1 MKFTL
6 DYEKYADLARQAAAE
21 GCVLL
26 KNEKEALPIKAGE
39 TVSVF
44 GRIQFTYYKSG
55 TGSGGLVN
63 VPYVVSI
70 LDGLKAC
77 SKIRI
82 NRELE
87 EVYRE
92 WIRENPFDTG
102 EGWAQEPWCQKEMP
116 VSRELAQKAA
126 KSSDL
131 AVVILG
137 RTAGEDRDNSAAEGS
152 YLLTKEEEAMLEAVC
167 SAFDRTVVVLN
178 VGNIIDMKWVDRYQP
193 QAVLYA
199 WQGGMEGGNGVADVL
214 TGAAAPSG
222 RLSDTIAED
231 ISDYPSAAN
240 FGDGDCN
247 IYTED
252 IYVGYRYFETFAPQ
266 KVKYP
271 FGFGLSYTE
280 FAVDVT
286 SLEVPSGLFVDA
298 VGQAW
303 PAICRGIEAN
313 ADREEI
319 GLKVCVT
326 NTGKC
331 AGKEVVQV
339 YVCPPQGKLG
349 KPVRNLIR
357 FGKTTLL
364 SPGEAEDMEFSF
376 SIKEA
381 ASYDDGGVTGN
392 KSCYVLE
399 PGTYGIYVG
408 TDVRSAKLCG
418 SVLVEELTVTQ
429 KCREALAPV
438 REFKRLR
445 PETAAVDVSA
455 CAVDGMESAGGKL
468 SSDRKAS
475 ARGEAAVQPP
485 FAEGWEPV
493 PTRTVDLAR
502 RILEERPDDAVYTGD
517 RGYKLSDVC
526 DKKVTVEEFL
536 AQLSDDDLICMSRGE
551 GMCSPKVT
559 PGTAGAFGGVTDSLK
574 AFGIPVA
581 CCADGPSGI
590 RMDCGTNAFSM
601 PNGTALACT
610 FNVHLVEELYEME
623 GRELR
628 KNRIDTLLG
637 PGINIHRSPL
647 NGRNFEY
654 FSEDPYLTG
663 KMAAAQLAGMGKYGV
678 TGTIKH
684 FACNNQ
690 EFRRSFADSVLSE
703 RAAREIDLRPFE
715 IAVKEGKA
723 YSIMSSYNPVNGLW
737 AAGNYDLMTTILREE
752 WGYQGIVMTDW
763 WAKMNDEGEE
773 GTKQN
778 TVAMVR
784 AQNDIYMVVAD
795 AAANSSEDNTA
806 AGLLKGAL
814 TRGQLVRNA
823 ANICTFLMKSPVMN
837 RFLDREFDVCDVLN
851 DFSDK
856 KEQDNILQIVEAKDG
871 CCLDISALQT
881 KKGTSASYV
890 LNFAEQGKYTILFR
904 LKAKAGVNP
913 LAQMP
918 VSVFFNNQLARTIS
932 VSGVENEW
940 VEREVECGVF
950 VTLQNYMKL
959 FFGESGLEIGEI
971 RIRKENIQQQAQPL

>member
-6 DYEKYADLARQAAAE
+6 DYEKYAALARQAAAE

-26 KNEKEALPIKAGE
+26 RNEKEALPIKKGE

-63 VPYVVSI
+63 APYVVSI
-70 LDGLKAC
+70 LDGLKSC
-77 SKIRI
+77 GQIQI
-82 NRELE
+82 NVELE
-87 EVYRE
+87 EVYRA
-92 WIRENPFDTG
+92 WIKENPFDMG

-116 VSRELAQKAA
+116 VSRKLAQRAA
-126 KSSDL
+126 EGSDL

-137 RTAGEDRDNSAAEGS
+137 RTAGEDQDNSAAEGS
-152 YLLTKEEEAMLEAVC
+152 YFLTKEEEALLETVC
-167 SAFDRTVVVLN
+167 DAFDRVAVVLN

-214 TGAAAPSG
+214 TGAVNPSG

-231 ISDYPSAAN
+231 ISDYPSTEN

-252 IYVGYRYFETFAPQ
+252 IYVGYRYFETFAPE

-271 FGFGLSYTE
+271 FGYGLSYTDFTME
-280 FAVDVT
+280 ATDFAVNQDNV
-286 SLEVPSGLFVDA
+286 SL
-298 VGQAW
+298 
-303 PAICRGIEAN
+303 N
-313 ADREEI
+313 
-319 GLKVCVT
+319 VCVT
-326 NTGKC
+326 NTGSC

-364 SPGEAEDMEFSF
+364 APGETEDVEFSF

-381 ASYDDGGVTGN
+381 ASYDDSGVTGH

-399 PGTYGIYVG
+399 AGAYGIYAG
-408 TDVRSAKLCG
+408 KDVRSAQYIGCAA
-418 SVLVEELTVTQ
+418 VEETVVTEA
-429 KCREALAPV
+429 CSEALAPV
-438 REFKRLR
+438 KEFQRLR
-445 PETAAVDVSA
+445 PGAVPAEECAACRTEGPEGKKQGSA
-455 CAVDGMESAGGKL
+455 AGT
-468 SSDRKAS
+468 
-475 ARGEAAVQPP
+475 PP
-485 FAEGWEPV
+485 FTKGREAVPV
-493 PTRTVDLAR
+493 RTIDLAQ
-502 RILEERPDDAVYTGD
+502 RILAERPEGAAYTGEK
-517 RGYKLSDVC
+517 GYQLSDVC
-526 DKKVTVEEFL
+526 DRKVSMEEFL
-536 AQLSDDDLICMSRGE
+536 AQLSDEDLICMTRGE

-559 PGTAGAFGGVTDSLK
+559 PGTAGAFGGVTDRLK
-574 AFGIPVA
+574 QFGIPVA

-590 RMDCGTNAFSM
+590 RMDCGTAAFSL
-601 PNGTALACT
+601 PNGTLLACT
-610 FNVHLVEELYEME
+610 FNTHLVEELYEME

-628 KNRIDTLLG
+628 KNQIDTLLG

-663 KMAAAQLAGMGKYGV
+663 KMAAAQLTGMGKFGV

-690 EFRRSFADSVLSE
+690 EYRRNFADSVLSE
-703 RAAREIDLRPFE
+703 RAAREIDLKPFE
-715 IAVKEGKA
+715 IAVKEGRA

-737 AAGNYDLMTTILREE
+737 AAGNYDLLTTILRKE

-773 GTKQN
+773 GTKEN
-778 TVAMVR
+778 TTAMVR

-795 AAANSSEDNTA
+795 AASNSAKDNTRE
-806 AGLLKGAL
+806 GLEKGAL

-823 ANICTFLMKSPVMN
+823 ANICSFLMKSPVMN
-837 RFLDREFDVCDVLN
+837 RFLDREFDVCEILN

-856 KEQDNILQIVEAKDG
+856 NTQDVMLQEVEIADS
-871 CCLDISALQT
+871 CELDISALQT
-881 KKGTSASYV
+881 KKGTGALYV
-890 LNFAEQGKYTILFR
+890 LNFKERGKYTIVFR
-904 LKAKAGVNP
+904 MKAKDGVNA

-918 VSVFFNNQLARTIS
+918 MSVFLNNHLIKTVSLAGT
-932 VSGVENEW
+932 ETAW
-940 VEREVECGVF
+940 VEKEVEYSVF
-950 VTLQNYMKL
+950 ASLQNYMKL

-971 RIRKENIQQQAQPL
+971 RIRKEET